1 MSTAQQIKAKSR
13 ITLHS
18 STCHS
23 QSQQHNMRE
32 THSLSTGPQLS
43 AVVMCLQYRTC
54 ERSRLKR
61 LLSTKAHFSFENK
74 RERLKEGQTD
84 RRQMKVQSKK
94 IVLFCMGG
102 YTAIFKRMSSR
113 NTYIMN
119 KVDLEVFE
127 LRI

>member
-32 THSLSTGPQLS
+32 THSLSTGSQLS

-54 ERSRLKR
+54 ERGRLKR
-61 LLSTKAHFSFENK
+61 LISALRI

-84 RRQMKVQSKK
+84 RRQVKVQSKK
-94 IVLFCMGG
+94 TGLFCMGG
-102 YTAIFKRMSSR
+102 YTEIFKRMSSR
-113 NTYIMN
+113 NAYIMN

-127 LRI
+127 HRI